1 MPLPQWKFW
10 KSFQS
15 RSSLKVSIGTNPLNT
30 NSVGEQKTMTM
41 NNLVNQKAMK
51 NLFKLSILAAF
62 TMVFAACANEEM
74 EPVAPQMKT
83 ITVTLDEVATRTT
96 LNDAHTGLNWV
107 VGDKFGYFTDGT
119 GGANNTAV
127 EYTEGAVTY
136 TIQVPVDA
144 TEIKAY
150 YPYYDTNTAT
160 SVSLGM
166 SNKQTQEAGG
176 VFVGENYPMAAIA
189 TIDENN
195 NTVLKFTPV
204 ASALAFNVYNT
215 AEHDVTEAVKSITL
229 TTSEKSYGYI
239 AYDFTTGVTGTPWG
253 NSITITMTEP
263 VVIGNAKPADTK
275 IGESQIYLT
284 LHKKEAYTNAT
295 VVVETTVNTYTF
307 EYATLDC
314 NNDFKVIN
322 LNLSRGTTPEPMQP
336 LSGDYVIVAK
346 DDSGVYHAMNCDKN
360 NGKTRLD
367 FTTLEA
373 FDPTAESYMTDD
385 DKIKWTFAARDDKY
399 TVQNVENSGYL
410 AFTTAGANMAVTTET
425 AYLLTISYSST
436 TEGAYYITLKD
447 ETTDRWLAKN
457 GTNGFAFYKSDTGI
471 NDLYIIPAVADTRET
486 LATPQNLAVELVNG
500 TTDAITVSWDAVT
513 NAQTYEVTC
522 GEQTVSVDAPAT
534 STTISSLAVGEYTI
548 SVVAKSADYKT
559 SDVATKPWTIQ
570 LAANATIVDVSFD
583 SACPAA
589 TPDIPSGTGS
599 YEANTV
605 KTEYKIGDYSWGL
618 YLSFYHSSSKALWF
632 LSKKNAYILTP
643 SISDKKLTKITLDI
657 TGSAGNAKWQ
667 LQDNAGNVVSGVS
680 ITNAAVNTISIP
692 EASQAAGA
700 RFRIVQTGTAN
711 GRIKSISL
719 IYEDAN

>member
-1 MPLPQWKFW
+1 
-10 KSFQS
+10 
-15 RSSLKVSIGTNPLNT
+15 
-30 NSVGEQKTMTM
+30 M

-166 SNKQTQEAGG
+166 SDKQTQEAGG

-239 AYDFTTGVTGTPWG
+239 AYDFTAGVTGTPWG

-314 NNDFKVIN
+314 THDFSAVN

-336 LSGDYVIVAK
+336 LSGDYVIVATN
-346 DDSGVYHAMNCDKN
+346 GNGAYYAMSSDV
-360 NGKTRLD
+360 NGSRLAYVA
-367 FTTLEA
+367 LEN

-385 DKIKWTFAARDDKY
+385 NKLKWTAAAAGEKY
-399 TVQNVENSGYL
+399 TFKNIGNSAYL
-410 AFTTAGANMAVTTET
+410 AFAGSNGAVTQAEAFSLEVTKSAEVP
-425 AYLLTISYSST
+425 A
-436 TEGAYYITLKD
+436 AYYVKHND
-447 ETTDRWLAKN
+447 SEKEYWLAKN
-457 GTNGFAFYKSDTGI
+457 TSANFGFGFYTGSGYKDI
-471 NDLYIIPAVADTRET
+471 YLVHAVADTREA
-486 LATPQNLAVELVNG
+486 LATPQITGTEVSKNVVTLYWDKVTGADAYEVYADGELVNVADVIVSEGADNKMSAVISNLSFG
-500 TTDAITVSWDAVT
+500 TPYNFAVLAKAAADNVTYKSSGLSTAVSVTTEANQNAKTFVKVTSENVPTDWSGTYLITGLKKEVVQVLSGKGSGDFAACVALESEVQADGSILTDMAYACVVEKTT
-513 NAQTYEVTC
+513 NGYSIKLDENYLGYTWIATTGNNYLKFSNSFVALTYEWTFSFAAGNGNVLITN
-522 GEQTVSVDAPAT
+522 
-534 STTISSLAVGEYTI
+534 
-548 SVVAKSADYKT
+548 VAKTDRSLYFNSGSSRFACY
-559 SDVATKPWTIQ
+559 
-570 LAANATIVDVSFD
+570 LA
-583 SACPAA
+583 
-589 TPDIPSGTGS
+589 
-599 YEANTV
+599 
-605 KTEYKIGDYSWGL
+605 
-618 YLSFYHSSSKALWF
+618 SSKQQEVYLYR
-632 LSKKNAYILTP
+632 L
-643 SISDKKLTKITLDI
+643 
-657 TGSAGNAKWQ
+657 
-667 LQDNAGNVVSGVS
+667 
-680 ITNAAVNTISIP
+680 
-692 EASQAAGA
+692 
-700 RFRIVQTGTAN
+700 AN
-711 GRIKSISL
+711 
-719 IYEDAN
+719 